1 MVISADHIRSL
12 HPYEIRLLSTLERLM
27 AKHQWVPLDL
37 IKRAV
42 RLSESE
48 IAYRMSRLMNLGMV
62 RYDTVPYEGYT
73 LIFGGYDALALIA
86 LSRRG
91 TVNALGCLIG
101 EGKESV
107 VYEATGLGTLAL
119 KFHHIGQRSFHAV
132 RLTREYMPEKGHCPG
147 IFASSYSAERE
158 YDALKMLHPVMQVPL
173 PVDLNRNV
181 VAMEFI
187 PGVNLNRCQLDEPML
202 FRDEI
207 LEQVRRAYEKGV
219 IHADLSE
226 YNVMIAEGECI
237 IIDWPQWIER
247 DHPNA
252 NATLRRD
259 LVNILRYFE
268 RKYMLAYDT
277 EEALQCVTR

>member
-1 MVISADHIRSL
+1 M
-12 HPYEIRLLSTLERLM
+12 
-27 AKHQWVPLDL
+27 
-37 IKRAV
+37 
-42 RLSESE
+42 
-48 IAYRMSRLMNLGMV
+48 
-62 RYDTVPYEGYT
+62 
-73 LIFGGYDALALIA
+73 
-86 LSRRG
+86 
-91 TVNALGCLIG
+91 
-101 EGKESV
+101 
-107 VYEATGLGTLAL
+107 

-132 RLTREYMPEKGHCPG
+132 RLTREYMPEKGHCPW
-147 IFASSYSAERE
+147 IFASRYSAERE
-158 YDALKMLHPVMQVPL
+158 YDALKMLHPAVQVPL

-219 IHADLSE
+219 IHADMSE
-226 YNVMIAEGECI
+226 YNVMIAGGECI

-268 RKYMLAYDT
+268 RKYMLAY
-277 EEALQCVTR
+277 RY